1 MPSQVATA
9 LAGAAQG
16 AHELPQVAGSRS
28 ETQAPPQRWVPG
40 MSQRATHAPAAQ
52 TPVPPLGA
60 AQARPQP
67 PQCDALVC
75 GSTHDAPQS
84 TAPAEHPEVHR
95 PPSHTGVAPPQ
106 RTPQAPQEDA
116 DARSASQ
123 PLRGLP
129 SQSPKLPA
137 QATPQRPWTQV
148 GSARSRAGQRTPQA
162 PQFITSPT
170 MSWQPPWQ
178 HARAAPQRVSPS
190 QPETHT
196 PIAQRLPS
204 GQCAEETHCA
214 QRRAAGSQRGVDPPH
229 WASSRQPSTQALASQ
244 TRLAPHWTSVTQ
256 ATQRPLDGSQR
267 SPPTQTESSVQRGG
281 PSIAATSMAAGAS
294 NASAAGTSKASMA
307 LTSPWASGS
316 ARSALAAASG
326 STTQF
331 APAPQSL
338 VPHAARVTA
347 RTARGI
353 HAHPVRRGATEGPDV
368 ENVIPVV
375 LGDPGRGVKLRVALE
390 DEEGA
395 RILSH
400 ALGPGWRS
408 CGSTVPR
415 PAARRYTKVLARA
428 DARVL
433 SGAC

>member
-1 MPSQVATA
+1 
-9 LAGAAQG
+9 
-16 AHELPQVAGSRS
+16 
-28 ETQAPPQRWVPG
+28 
-40 MSQRATHAPAAQ
+40 MSQRATHVPATQ
-52 TPVPPLGA
+52 TPAPPLGA
-60 AQARPQP
+60 AQTRPQP

-84 TAPAEHPEVHR
+84 EAPEEHPEVHR

-137 QATPQRPWTQV
+137 QARPQRPWTQV

-178 HARAAPQRVSPS
+178 HARVAPQRVSLS

-229 WASSRQPSTQALASQ
+229 WASSRQPSTQALASH
-244 TRLAPHWTSVTQ
+244 TRLAPHWASVTQ
-256 ATQRPLDGSQR
+256 ATQRPLEGSQR

-281 PSIAATSMAAGAS
+281 PSITAPSMAAG
-294 NASAAGTSKASMA
+294 TSGASMV
-307 LTSPWASGS
+307 LTSPGASGA
-316 ARSALAAASG
+316 ARSAVAASG

-331 APAPQSL
+331 APVPQSL

-353 HAHPVRRGATEGPDV
+353 HAHPVRRGAAEGPGV
-368 ENVIPVV
+368 ERIIPVV
-375 LGDPGRGVKLRVALE
+375 LGDPSRGVKLLVDPE

-395 RILSH
+395 RILSPG
-400 ALGPGWRS
+400 LGPCWRS
-408 CGSTVPR
+408 CGSTPR
-415 PAARRYTKVLARA
+415 RTARRER
-428 DARVL
+428 DR
-433 SGAC
+433 GG

>member
-1 MPSQVATA
+1 MQANPQRVPSQVAAA

-16 AHELPQVAGSRS
+16 AHKLPQVAGSRS
-28 ETQAPPQRWVPG
+28 ETQAPPQRCVPG
-40 MSQRATHAPAAQ
+40 MSQRATHAPATQ

-60 AQARPQP
+60 AQTRPQP

-84 TAPAEHPEVHR
+84 EAPAEHPEVHR

-106 RTPQAPQEDA
+106 RTPQAPQADA

-129 SQSPKLPA
+129 SQSPKPPA

-178 HARAAPQRVSPS
+178 HARVAPQRVSPS

-204 GQCAEETHCA
+204 GQCAEVTHCA
-214 QRRAAGSQRGVDPPH
+214 QRRAAGSQRGVDPSH

-244 TRLAPHWTSVTQ
+244 TRLAPHWVSVTQ
-256 ATQRPLDGSQR
+256 ATQRPLEGSQR

-281 PSIAATSMAAGAS
+281 PSIAAPSMAAGTSGAS
-294 NASAAGTSKASMA
+294 IAPM
-307 LTSPWASGS
+307 SPGASG
-316 ARSALAAASG
+316 ATRSAVAAASG
-326 STTQF
+326 SKTQF
-331 APAPQSL
+331 PPAPQSS
-338 VPHAARVTA
+338 VPHAARVAA
-347 RTARGI
+347 RIARGI
-353 HAHPVRRGATEGPDV
+353 HAHPVRRGGAKGPDV
-368 ENVIPVV
+368 EGIIPVV
-375 LGDPGRGVKLRVALE
+375 LGDPSRGVKLHVAPE
-390 DEEGA
+390 DEAGA

-408 CGSTVPR
+408 CGSTPR
-415 PAARRYTKVLARA
+415 RTALRERDR
-428 DARVL
+428 
-433 SGAC
+433 GG